1 MLYLLQSN
9 RAQKDLHS
17 KIFELQKQ
25 LEDLRWGFKLMFR
38 SGSLI
43 GRKVTQDP
51 KNRKIPRLNL
61 KTLRRDQNLLHKNG
75 PEALLLNDE
84 HRLSRLDSSMHEE
97 LERLASSVKSD
108 FDSHKGTLVRSQF
121 WLWCW

>member
-1 MLYLLQSN
+1 MVLYLLQSN

-25 LEDLRWGFKLMFR
+25 LEDLRWGLKLMFR
-38 SGSLI
+38 SESLI
-43 GRKVTQDP
+43 GP
-51 KNRKIPRLNL
+51 KNRKIPRFNL

-108 FDSHKGTLVRSQF
+108 FDSHKGTLVGSQF
-121 WLWCW
+121 SPRPKCG